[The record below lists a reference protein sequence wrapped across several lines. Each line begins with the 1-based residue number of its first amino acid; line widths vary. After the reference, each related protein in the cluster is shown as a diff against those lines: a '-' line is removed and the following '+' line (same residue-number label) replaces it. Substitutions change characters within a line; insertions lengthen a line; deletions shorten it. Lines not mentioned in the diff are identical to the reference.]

1 MQRVLGQKANKMADA
16 QSTLEILLQPV
27 GRCPRCG
34 YVLRYDGHKY
44 TCDFCGFP
52 NTRRTLKETVS
63 DLERSLSN
71 KVLNLF
77 EAGRRTAVQHFITY
91 QPTPTQGVCAVCGQV
106 FPLGTTVC
114 PRCGARFVAPQPN
127 PPNRP
132 PSGPEMGDQK
142 VLDYIVAHDGT
153 ISLSQ
158 ASKELALPLGALQQ
172 TIERLKAAGFLN
184 QK

>member
-1 MQRVLGQKANKMADA
+1 MADA

-34 YVLRYDGHKY
+34 YVLRYDGHRY

-52 NTRRTLKETVS
+52 NTRRTLKQTMI
-63 DLERSLSN
+63 DLERTLSN
-71 KVLNLF
+71 RVLNLL

-91 QPTPTQGVCAVCGQV
+91 PPTPTQGVCAVCGLV
-106 FPLGTTVC
+106 FPLGITVC
-114 PRCGARFVAPQPN
+114 PRCGAKFAAPQPN
-127 PPNRP
+127 PPNQA
-132 PSGPEMGDQK
+132 SSSLEMGDQK

-158 ASKELALPLGALQQ
+158 ASKELALPLDALQQ
-172 TIERLKAAGFLN
+172 TIERLKAQGFLN

>member
-1 MQRVLGQKANKMADA
+1 MADD

-34 YVLRYDGHKY
+34 YVLRYDGYRY

-52 NTRRTLKETVS
+52 HARRTLKETII
-63 DLERSLSN
+63 DWEKTLSN
-71 KVLNLF
+71 KVLNIF
-77 EAGRRTAVQHFITY
+77 EAGRKTAVQRFITY
-91 QPTPTQGVCAVCGQV
+91 PPTPTQGICAMCGLV
-106 FPLGTTVC
+106 FPLGITVC
-114 PRCGARFVAPQPN
+114 PRCGAKFAAPQTN
-127 PPNRP
+127 PPSRTTSN
-132 PSGPEMGDQK
+132 PEVGDQK

-158 ASKELALPLGALQQ
+158 ASKELALPLDALQQ
-172 TIERLKAAGFLN
+172 TIERLKAEGFLN